1 MLHLFRDIDMLDFM
15 RLHKVEFNG
24 EVNYFN
30 EIMSEGDLTEDIFGA
45 EFCSCRSVYHQL
57 PQEDY
62 EEQAIAPISD
72 FLSLMYDEAHLY
84 FSSEYDD
91 VMNLIV
97 VLAYLDRNT
106 YEGDVILHIIDK
118 DYNVLKDVSIAIT
131 GFYAIYCDVFIF
143 GRMPNAKLPKELS
156 SNITKYMQNRQN
168 EMV

>member
-15 RLHKVEFNG
+15 REYNVEFSG
-24 EVNYFN
+24 QINYFN

-72 FLSLMYDEAHLY
+72 FLSLSDEEMHLY
-84 FSSEYDD
+84 FSADYDD
-91 VMNLIV
+91 VINLIV
-97 VLAYLDRNT
+97 ILAYLDRNS

-118 DYNVLKDVSIAIT
+118 DYNVLKDVAIAIV
-131 GFYAIYCDVFIF
+131 GFYAIYCDVFLF
-143 GRMPNAKLPKELS
+143 YRMPDTKLPDELAL
-156 SNITKYMQNRQN
+156 NITQYMQNRQN
-168 EMV
+168 RNL

>member
-15 RLHKVEFNG
+15 RDYKVEFNG

-72 FLSLMYDEAHLY
+72 FLSLSHEETHLY

-91 VMNLIV
+91 VINLLV
-97 VLAYLDRNT
+97 VLAYLDRNS

-118 DYNVLKDVSIAIT
+118 DYNVLKDVGIAVT
-131 GFYAIYCDVFIF
+131 GFYAIYCDVFLF
-143 GRMPNAKLPKELS
+143 CRMPDTKLPAELS
-156 SNITKYMQNRQN
+156 ANITQYMQNRQN
-168 EMV
+168 NND

>member
-15 RLHKVEFNG
+15 RDYNVEFSG

-62 EEQAIAPISD
+62 EEQAIMPISD
-72 FLSLMYDEAHLY
+72 FLSLTHEEIHLY

-91 VMNLIV
+91 VINLIV
-97 VLAYLDRNT
+97 ILAYLDRNS
-106 YEGDVILHIIDK
+106 YEGVVILHIIDK
-118 DYNVLKDVSIAIT
+118 DYNVLKEVAIAIT
-131 GFYAIYCDVFIF
+131 GFYAIYCDVFLF
-143 GRMPNAKLPKELS
+143 GRMPNAKLPDELS
-156 SNITKYMQNRQN
+156 LNIKQYIQYRQNRT
-168 EMV
+168 E